1 VIVERRAMRVGT
13 TIATSKDITVVT
25 PQVQT
30 ASSSH
35 RNLIPQSHHTAYER
49 LLAVGL
55 GVAMAAVAT
64 VALLLPTDTTVDP
77 AAGSTQTVAQGKA
90 TPRTTAGSISAADT
104 TSVE

>member
-1 VIVERRAMRVGT
+1 
-13 TIATSKDITVVT
+13 
-25 PQVQT
+25 
-30 ASSSH
+30 
-35 RNLIPQSHHTAYER
+35 
-49 LLAVGL
+49 
-55 GVAMAAVAT
+55 MAAVAT

>member
-1 VIVERRAMRVGT
+1 LHIRDRRAPSDEGRHHDRYLEGHHRGHPT
-13 TIATSKDITVVT
+13 GAD
-25 PQVQT
+25 
-30 ASSSH
+30 